1 MSKILLKKGRLYD
14 PVLGLDQIGDL
25 LIEDSVIKTI
35 GKEIKCPEAQI
46 IDCQG
51 LYVFPGFV
59 DIHVH
64 LREPGFE
71 YKEDIESG
79 AKAAVAGG
87 FTAVCCMPN
96 TKPIIDNRS
105 LVEFIIRRSEQVG
118 AAKVYPLAAITKE
131 EKGAELTEMGEL
143 KLAGAVGVSD
153 DGVPVVNGEIM
164 RNALEYSSMFN
175 LPVTSH
181 LEDPFLSQDRV
192 IHEGEISTRLGLKGI
207 PAAAEEIMA
216 YRDLQLAKITRGHIH
231 LCHLSSANTV
241 KLLELARAEGVKAT
255 GEVTVHHLTQTDR
268 LVEELH
274 FDPNTKINPPLR
286 AEEDRQA
293 LIKGLK
299 DGIIE
304 AIITDHAPHHLDDK
318 RVEYDRA
325 AFGISGLE
333 VAIPLVFDRLISTG
347 QLDLATAVKALSYG
361 PAEIYK
367 LPKRQLKEGSLANIT
382 IVDPELK
389 KTIDKEKF
397 ISKGKNTPYQGL
409 ELKGWPVYTL
419 VEGKLCYSRVE
430 SEEES

>member
-131 EKGAELTEMGEL
+131 E
-143 KLAGAVGVSD
+143 
-153 DGVPVVNGEIM
+153 
-164 RNALEYSSMFN
+164 
-175 LPVTSH
+175 
-181 LEDPFLSQDRV
+181 
-192 IHEGEISTRLGLKGI
+192 
-207 PAAAEEIMA
+207 
-216 YRDLQLAKITRGHIH
+216 
-231 LCHLSSANTV
+231 
-241 KLLELARAEGVKAT
+241 
-255 GEVTVHHLTQTDR
+255 
-268 LVEELH
+268 
-274 FDPNTKINPPLR
+274 
-286 AEEDRQA
+286 
-293 LIKGLK
+293 
-299 DGIIE
+299 
-304 AIITDHAPHHLDDK
+304 
-318 RVEYDRA
+318 
-325 AFGISGLE
+325 
-333 VAIPLVFDRLISTG
+333 
-347 QLDLATAVKALSYG
+347 
-361 PAEIYK
+361 
-367 LPKRQLKEGSLANIT
+367 
-382 IVDPELK
+382 
-389 KTIDKEKF
+389 
-397 ISKGKNTPYQGL
+397 
-409 ELKGWPVYTL
+409 
-419 VEGKLCYSRVE
+419 
-430 SEEES
+430 